1 MAINHDFKVKNGL
14 DVGENIK
21 IDGTVVVDTGGEI
34 ITAQLKDSGVTAG
47 TYGDSS
53 NIPQITVD
61 GKGRVTE
68 VTDVSVTIANDFL
81 TGLSFADGTLTASV
95 SNQSDVTVS
104 LDGRYQPAGT
114 YDNYGSW
121 LVSDGNSTVG
131 VFSGNQVNF
140 EGDGATD
147 VTFDSNTNT
156 FTISSTDTNDNYF
169 VTGGTFTEGTGI
181 LNLNRTSPYPTI
193 QIDMD
198 GRYELLGTNDNYGS
212 WTASDGTTTAAITS
226 GETVTFSGSGAT
238 SVTFNDSTQTYTIS
252 STDNNDNDDT
262 TYSVAL
268 SDGAAGE
275 VDIDLTAGGS
285 GSGTDSV
292 TLKQGSNVSLSR
304 SGDVVTISST
314 DTNTDTT
321 YTAGTGLSL
330 SGTQF
335 NANVNAAVQTTAAS
349 AVTTNGARTYA
360 VQVDGSDNLVVNVPW
375 SDTNTETTTSLSL
388 SGDTLTYTDETGTA
402 NDISL
407 SKYIDDTNLARLTS
421 GTLNNTTGIATFTR
435 DDASTFTVDFSE
447 FLASGSSFDGTF
459 DGTINATRLRLT
471 ASDDASL
478 SSTLHA
484 LQIGSDAGQ
493 NLILDNNEIHSRT
506 NGAISTLFLNGD
518 GGEVKING
526 NLATN
531 TSFLNGQIIS
541 TSNNTGSEPYVQL
554 KVINTGTSAGIKLH
568 SQTTSGKNYEIQSD
582 ISGDLIVYDRDA
594 QQYRLRLNANGVDA
608 VTGGLRVGGTTVIDS
623 DHNATLDKAT
633 IAGKIQLEP
642 DDSYSGYYTVG
653 FQGVGTGNGVNKIFA
668 HGTGGD
674 GLYICSAS
682 SRNINFRTNGGTA
695 NTFIMTA
702 SGDFRVGE
710 TTVID
715 SGRNGT
721 FAALSSNGT
730 TSFQVDGI
738 TDLNAVPG
746 GDVLSFT
753 PFVSEFQAANRSGS
767 NYNGGFQ
774 VGSRVTGYLSQFVVE
789 AQGVNSPPKFR
800 NQAGGTWGDWQ
811 TFITNRNPV
820 RVITDSEHQFYKLT
834 NGGGVSLRFSDVVS
848 TQSQSGYFK
857 YFHQDDSSHGSGNAF
872 TFTST
877 EPTLSFAVDGKII
890 SDDGFYI
897 GFNAA
902 NHGTQ
907 VIDSSRNGYFNNGFF
922 NELTATGYTEIGD
935 GVGSVSNDGSWN
947 ARLNVAGSQ
956 HAKIDVKSVSDGII
970 TSVYSHTGQAQG
982 RIGTTSNHN
991 LALLANGSVKA
1002 VVTTTGRVGV
1012 NIESPTK
1019 TLDVRGNA
1027 FFGSGGST
1035 VSRSTNGVGISYTSN
1050 TAFVGNSDL
1059 GDGERY
1065 LSITNDSTSANACSA
1080 ISLRTNPN
1088 ATNVMNSM
1096 VDIKLVSATAT
1107 HGFLTFTTRSSS
1119 GVSKDALSISD
1130 DGNIGIHNTIP
1141 QHTLDLATP
1150 NSGSSKSI
1158 RLDTANGNTSGTS
1171 DTVGSYITFA
1181 PHYTNYSKRSAGI
1194 AQIAEGNYFRSGL
1207 AFYTNNITDATSD
1220 WAERLR
1226 ISMDGNVGIGE
1237 ANPTDIFVIRKDS
1250 TASQIVTYR
1259 NNSGGFNQ
1267 RIYADYN
1274 NDGTTTELQTRVGV
1288 DGNYSSIGNF
1298 SNHGLQLRTNNV
1310 NRLDITPDGTVGIK
1324 QATTLSSTAGSVYTA
1339 MKIEQSN
1346 GNIASLNAYHVRTS
1360 TGSDWTT
1367 AAYRFQQ
1374 KIDSTYMGYIQ
1385 FNGTSR
1391 LGEVTI
1397 GAGTTTSGAT
1407 GIGEKLRIL
1416 SSGSVIATNF
1426 QVSPEN
1432 TTGTYMKGISSIAFT
1447 DSTSAWDTAY
1457 NHGIRSTSNTGTFG
1471 DDISINSYHDVTVR
1485 LDSNSNNSGS
1495 YFRVQNDT
1503 SGAHNGD
1510 NNLPF
1515 WTGHDGTGARSR
1527 MWGRVG
1533 INAEPSASDYALNM
1547 GGHVNLNNKEINYVN
1562 QLHFNDNVRLIDNGN
1577 DTDLILKAGDSGSVY
1592 LKLNR
1597 NGTNTGGLYAD
1608 TSAVGILDKDN
1619 QWAIRHQFDSH
1630 TEFRDNNEVTFS
1642 VGQGGISGDFGTVQ
1656 TNDTGKNGYAGYSI
1670 GGRVVFMHDID
1681 TNSWGIYN
1689 DANNEWMIYGDLN
1702 GKVDLRYN
1710 STVKLQTTSTGV
1722 EVVGLLTATQK
1733 SFTIDHPTKEGKKL
1747 RYGSLEGPENG
1758 VYVRGRLKGDNVI
1771 ELPECW
1777 TGLVHEDS
1785 ITVDLTPIGRAHVW
1799 VEDLDGY
1806 TVTVGSDAEEVNCF
1820 YVVYGERKDVDK
1832 LEVEFDA

>member
-81 TGLSFADGTLTASV
+81 DGLSFNTSDGILTASV
-95 SNQSDVTVS
+95 GSQADVTVD
-104 LDGRYQPAGT
+104 LDGRYQLAGN

-121 LVSDGNSTVG
+121 IVSDGNSAAG
-131 VFSGNQVNF
+131 VFSGQQVNF
-140 EGDGATD
+140 EGSGATD
-147 VTFDSNTNT
+147 VTFDSNTKT
-156 FTISSTDTNDNYF
+156 FTISSTDTDNNYF
-169 VTGGTFTEGTGI
+169 VTGANFSDSTGI
-181 LNLNRTSPYPTI
+181 LTLNRTNPYPSITV
-193 QIDMD
+193 DMD
-198 GRYELLGTNDNYGS
+198 GRYELIGTNDNYTS
-212 WTASDGTTTAAITS
+212 WTASDGTTTAAVTS
-226 GETVTFSGSGAT
+226 GETVTFTGSGAT
-238 SVTFNDSTQTYTIS
+238 SVSFNSTSQTYTIS

-262 TYSVAL
+262 TYSIAL
-268 SDGAAGE
+268 TDGAAGE

-421 GTLNNTTGIATFTR
+421 GSLDGTTGIATFTR
-435 DDASTFTVDFSE
+435 DDSSTFTVDFSE

-715 SGRNGT
+715 DSRNITGASITGSSLTVNGSGQYVAGSIYSDSNWGMIFRAKQASPTNAQFRWADSADSELMRVDNSGNLLVGTTDVVVWDNSSNTSSDNGHNLRKEGRAGFSYYNATKNANSTVNINRTGSDGDLIRLFRSGVRYGSIGISYGSEPYFASNDAETGILLNSNGVIPVDGNGLATNGT
-721 FAALSSNGT
+721 RDLGQTSNKWKDLHLS
-730 TSFQVDGI
+730 GI
-738 TDLNAVPG
+738 INSAGVKASGDLHVLKAEPKLILENTEETDAEIIFN
-746 GDVLSFT
+746 D
-753 PFVSEFQAANRSGS
+753 
-767 NYNGGFQ
+767 Y
-774 VGSRVTGYLSQFVVE
+774 
-789 AQGVNSPPKFR
+789 
-800 NQAGGTWGDWQ
+800 QAGGYPAASSQAFKMRWSSDDNIFRMGHDNNSYNN
-811 TFITNRNPV
+811 FSMDAGGNITGNGRY
-820 RVITDSEHQFYKLT
+820 VITKGQHTSATADNAHIKLLPSSTT
-834 NGGGVSLRFSDVVS
+834 NTTGLTSVMLGTSTSSTYGVSLNGARKGTDGAPTFTVRMHNGINDGVEHLALNSSGALAISGGMTMGDGSGQSYLRIGDQVADNNTGGWNKGVHLNANAHGRFRIRTTASTYGALETYFWADSTVTPSVGIYGNTSTFRFNGSITTLQNKDGATYWHSGSFNPSNYLSRVS
-848 TQSQSGYFK
+848 TDHYTPKRLDMGSSTSWDSVGFGSMTNLHFQDHNQFWVGAGNGTWFKGTANTKDLTGGISADASVAHDLLITTMQSL
-857 YFHQDDSSHGSGNAF
+857 
-872 TFTST
+872 ST
-877 EPTLSFAVDGKII
+877 YDRGITFAVDNTGAGTSGWRLGKWHSGAGYGSSMLTVDGQLRAKGSYTDEADYY
-890 SDDGFYI
+890 SDDYSTYWDDGQSHWVGDTNAGWHKPSIVASSAIQIQSGNTGTNTRKPQIQFHQYGYGGPGI
-897 GFNAA
+897 EYDGPNKVITVGELGTSTADRFNHLKIKT
-902 NHGTQ
+902 NDGYLQLGPQNTSHCHIQT
-907 VIDSSRNGYFNNGFF
+907 DRSNFYFNN
-922 NELTATGYTEIGD
+922 EL
-935 GVGSVSNDGSWN
+935 
-947 ARLNVAGSQ
+947 
-956 HAKIDVKSVSDGII
+956 
-970 TSVYSHTGQAQG
+970 
-982 RIGTTSNHN
+982 
-991 LALLANGSVKA
+991 
-1002 VVTTTGRVGV
+1002 RV
-1012 NIESPTK
+1012 
-1019 TLDVRGNA
+1019 D
-1027 FFGSGGST
+1027 SG
-1035 VSRSTNGVGISYTSN
+1035 
-1050 TAFVGNSDL
+1050 L
-1059 GDGERY
+1059 
-1065 LSITNDSTSANACSA
+1065 
-1080 ISLRTNPN
+1080 
-1088 ATNVMNSM
+1088 
-1096 VDIKLVSATAT
+1096 
-1107 HGFLTFTTRSSS
+1107 
-1119 GVSKDALSISD
+1119 
-1130 DGNIGIHNTIP
+1130 
-1141 QHTLDLATP
+1141 
-1150 NSGSSKSI
+1150 
-1158 RLDTANGNTSGTS
+1158 
-1171 DTVGSYITFA
+1171 VGSY
-1181 PHYTNYSKRSAGI
+1181 NEDLNLNR
-1194 AQIAEGNYFRSGL
+1194 AQSTTA
-1207 AFYTNNITDATSD
+1207 
-1220 WAERLR
+1220 R
-1226 ISMDGNVGIGE
+1226 I
-1237 ANPTDIFVIRKDS
+1237 R
-1250 TASQIVTYR
+1250 VT
-1259 NNSGGFNQ
+1259 
-1267 RIYADYN
+1267 
-1274 NDGTTTELQTRVGV
+1274 DGTTYSDQNMRVSSNLGV
-1288 DGNYSSIGNF
+1288 
-1298 SNHGLQLRTNNV
+1298 
-1310 NRLDITPDGTVGIK
+1310 
-1324 QATTLSSTAGSVYTA
+1324 
-1339 MKIEQSN
+1339 
-1346 GNIASLNAYHVRTS
+1346 
-1360 TGSDWTT
+1360 
-1367 AAYRFQQ
+1367 
-1374 KIDSTYMGYIQ
+1374 
-1385 FNGTSR
+1385 
-1391 LGEVTI
+1391 
-1397 GAGTTTSGAT
+1397 
-1407 GIGEKLRIL
+1407 
-1416 SSGSVIATNF
+1416 
-1426 QVSPEN
+1426 
-1432 TTGTYMKGISSIAFT
+1432 
-1447 DSTSAWDTAY
+1447 
-1457 NHGIRSTSNTGTFG
+1457 
-1471 DDISINSYHDVTVR
+1471 
-1485 LDSNSNNSGS
+1485 
-1495 YFRVQNDT
+1495 
-1503 SGAHNGD
+1503 
-1510 NNLPF
+1510 
-1515 WTGHDGTGARSR
+1515 
-1527 MWGRVG
+1527 
-1533 INAEPSASDYALNM
+1533 NAEPRTDVYRLNM
-1547 GGHVNLNNKEINYVN
+1547 GGNIHMNNYQINYVD
-1562 QLHFNDNVRLIDNGN
+1562 QLHFNDNVRFYDDGN
-1577 DTDLILKAGDSGSVY
+1577 DNYLNFKWGDPGAGGIKFVDGSGNLHGYVYGDSD
-1592 LKLNR
+1592 
-1597 NGTNTGGLYAD
+1597 TNFGL
-1608 TSAVGILDKDN
+1608 LDKDG
-1619 QWAIRHQFDSH
+1619 QWAIRVVHDSYV
-1630 TEFRDNNEVTFS
+1630 ELRDNNEVTFRA
-1642 VGQGGISGDFGTVQ
+1642 GQGGVEGNYGTVQ
-1656 TNDTGKNGYAGYSI
+1656 TYSAGKEGWGGYSI
-1670 GGRVVFMHDID
+1670 NGRVVFMHDVD
-1681 TNSWGIYN
+1681 ANSWGIYN
-1689 DANNEWMIYGDLN
+1689 DVNNEWMIYGDLN